1 MILNSAGVRFKN
13 CFKWF
18 TKKLSSCDANS
29 AWMRRHGNGSAQARN
44 ELHLNSKRQAQ
55 HPAVTLQSVEPFN
68 PNHRRYRTCCCHAK
82 SFTVTFCII
91 ELFILCFIMVAIVPD
106 FNTKICGPFAEDGK
120 RDHAQHFETVQAHVE
135 QQLND
140 NPSTMSTVTT
150 GVQIIA
156 RQRRQITTNEAQQQ
170 QQQQA
175 VHDEHQQEVQPSSQ
189 TTPMVDTGG
198 PGIAFAANETG
209 PENNSLHLL
218 HSVTC
223 SLTTVWLSWAF
234 TQMFAIVLLCY
245 GIRSQRWQMMIP
257 HIVARMFCALAVWLV
272 IICLIGAFARPGSL
286 HMTGH
291 LILVA
296 FLFILLLWIGL
307 LLKSEIRCAEFVK
320 RSAET
325 GFSVCRT
332 RPIGPPTVSQSDERV
347 RERRAESANPWTKSA
362 GAKPIQ
368 TPTNVYQREKPQA
381 KNQSVVTEMT
391 VVGEPDAVAA
401 AAHTRPSTAGSS
413 NIVDNTMPNAEGAP
427 NQQQQQQQQQLEMY
441 QKHLDMGTTN
451 NIQSHSANLNEETTF
466 GGLQQSMLA
475 KRRGRPTGLPPL
487 RHTFRV

>member
-1 MILNSAGVRFKN
+1 
-13 CFKWF
+13 
-18 TKKLSSCDANS
+18 
-29 AWMRRHGNGSAQARN
+29 
-44 ELHLNSKRQAQ
+44 
-55 HPAVTLQSVEPFN
+55 
-68 PNHRRYRTCCCHAK
+68 
-82 SFTVTFCII
+82 
-91 ELFILCFIMVAIVPD
+91 MVAIVPD
-106 FNTKICGPFAEDGK
+106 FNTKICGSFAENDK
-120 RDHAQHFETVQAHVE
+120 RDHAQHFETVQEHVE

-150 GVQIIA
+150 GVVSSSVSNGEPASADVLQRIIA
-156 RQRRQITTNEAQQQ
+156 RQRRQITTNDEAQQQQQAVQQQQQAVQQQQQAVQQQQQAVQQQEAVQ

-175 VHDEHQQEVQPSSQ
+175 VHDEHQLEVQPSSQ

-223 SLTTVWLSWAF
+223 SLTSVWLSWAF

-245 GIRSQRWQMMIP
+245 GIRSQRWQMLIP
-257 HIVARMFCALAVWLV
+257 HIVARIFCALAVWLV

-332 RPIGPPTVSQSDERV
+332 RPIGPPTVSQSDER
-347 RERRAESANPWTKSA
+347 ERRAESNRTKSA

-368 TPTNVYQREKPQA
+368 TLTNVYQREKPQA
-381 KNQSVVTEMT
+381 KTQSVVTEMT
-391 VVGEPDAVAA
+391 VAGEPDAVVA

-413 NIVDNTMPNAEGAP
+413 NMADNNTMPNAEGAP
-427 NQQQQQQQQQLEMY
+427 NQPVQQHQLEMY